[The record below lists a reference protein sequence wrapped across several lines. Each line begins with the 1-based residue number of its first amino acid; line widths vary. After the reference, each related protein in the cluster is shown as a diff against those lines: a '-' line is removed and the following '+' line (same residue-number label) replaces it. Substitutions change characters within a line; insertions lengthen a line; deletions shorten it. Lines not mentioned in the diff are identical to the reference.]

1 MTLEA
6 NHHWPHL
13 GSAPLNKCTHSTVT
27 GTLWST
33 WIGEVACQKLSQNFL
48 LYPQHYTTISLY
60 HIWYKWSILQL
71 YGHSCNLGW
80 QVQPLPAPPYHWRPR
95 NLSPLSE
102 INHWFLFFFFFL
114 SPPQSLFLLFFFG
127 VLIALSF
134 QFAPGFTDNQE
145 LLPLKQPSSSID
157 AVDSSFYLL
166 KVDFFLLPGLIMIT
180 NISAFCGLGW

>member
-1 MTLEA
+1 MRTEPNDFGSQSPLTTSR
-6 NHHWPHL
+6 L
-13 GSAPLNKCTHSTVT
+13 GSAKQVHPQRSQVRFGVRESARSPAKNCPRISFYTLNITPQSHSTT
-27 GTLWST
+27 FGTS
-33 WIGEVACQKLSQNFL
+33 EVFFNYMGILV
-48 LYPQHYTTISLY
+48 ISA
-60 HIWYKWSILQL
+60 
-71 YGHSCNLGW
+71 GRCNLYQLHLTTGGREI
-80 QVQPLPAPPYHWRPR
+80 YH
-95 NLSPLSE
+95 
-102 INHWFLFFFFFL
+102 HF
-114 SPPQSLFLLFFFG
+114 QKSLFLLFFFG